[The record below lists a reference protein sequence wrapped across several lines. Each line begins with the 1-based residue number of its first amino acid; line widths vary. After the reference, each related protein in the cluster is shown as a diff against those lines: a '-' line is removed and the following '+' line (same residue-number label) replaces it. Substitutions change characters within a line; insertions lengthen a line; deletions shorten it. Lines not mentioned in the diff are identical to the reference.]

1 MNISLDC
8 IENKTDIKKISLYSL
23 LLIVCIAIVIAA
35 PRMVEDK
42 TSALFM
48 AITCIGVVGALVA
61 LFNIIYRTKSKVYS
75 ATGSPIE
82 QYCAYICMGNNDI
95 KLLQNALNEGNIEMV
110 LKHKSDERTNTLV
123 DILYSADG
131 RFGAYQI
138 SKYVPYQFEI
148 VEQWK
153 IQNNETMKSLVEA
166 LEKNTKVA

>member
-8 IENKTDIKKISLYSL
+8 IENKTDIKKVSFYTL
-23 LLIVCIAIVIAA
+23 LLFVSIAIIIAA
-35 PRMVEDK
+35 PRIVEDK

-48 AITCIGVVGALVA
+48 AATCIGVVGSLIA

-82 QYCAYICMGNNDI
+82 QYCAYICMGNSDI
-95 KLLQNALNEGNIEMV
+95 KLLQNALSEGNIDLI

-123 DILYSADG
+123 DIIYSEDG

-153 IQNNETMKSLVEA
+153 VLDNGTMKALVEA
-166 LEKNTKVA
+166 LEKSSKVA